1 MAHMEKKDRKKL
13 CRIILSAILFTF
25 SVLLP
30 TEGIVRFLVFL
41 VVYLS
46 AGSEVLLRAGRNLLH
61 GQIFDENFLMA
72 LATVGAFALGDYA
85 EGVMVMIFYNVGEL
99 FESYAVGKSR
109 RSITDLMNIRP
120 DYANLER
127 DGALVKVDPYDVRI
141 GDIIV
146 VKSGEKI
153 PLDGIVLEGH
163 ASADTSALTGESI
176 PRELVPGSDA
186 LSGCINLNGLLSI
199 RVTKEFDESTASKI
213 LDLVEHASSKKA
225 KTEAFITKF
234 ARYYTPSVVFT
245 AAALSILPPLLLPG
259 QHFAEWVRRALTF
272 LVISCPCALVISVPL
287 GFFGGIGGAS
297 KRGILVKGS
306 NCLEALSKVGTV
318 VFDKTGTLTKGS
330 FRVTAVRPVNGDHA
344 SLLATAALAECY
356 SGHPVA
362 QSILTAYGEQPDRN
376 RVSFVEEIA
385 GRGVRATIDGET
397 VLAGNARLLADS
409 EVSGFTGLSTSS
421 EAAGD
426 TASAEIPRLST
437 TSESADSA
445 ESSGTVV
452 YLACGKTYLGSI
464 LIADEIKPDAAQT
477 IAQLK
482 NKCGIRKVVM
492 LSGDHPATAQ
502 AVASELGI
510 DTVYAGLLPA
520 DKVEKVEE
528 LLELENKNS
537 LLAFVGDGI
546 NDAPVLARSDIG
558 IAMGG
563 LGSDAAIEAADIVIM
578 DDMPLKITSAIDIS
592 KKTMRIVK
600 QNIIFALCTKGVVL
614 LLGAFGL
621 ASMWA
626 AVFAD
631 VGVSTIAIINSMRA
645 QRT

>member
-1 MAHMEKKDRKKL
+1 MAHMEKKDQKKL
-13 CRIILSAILFTF
+13 YRIILSAVLFTF

-30 TEGIVRFLVFL
+30 TEGIVRFLVFF

-46 AGSEVLLRAGRNLLH
+46 AGSEVLLRAGRNILH

-127 DGALVKVDPYDVRI
+127 DGALVKVDPYEVRI

-176 PRELVPGSDA
+176 PRELAPGSDA

-245 AAALSILPPLLLPG
+245 AAALSIFPPLLMPG
-259 QHFAEWVRRALTF
+259 QHFSEWVRRALTF

-330 FRVTAVRPVNGDHA
+330 FRVTAIRPVNGDNA

-362 QSILTAYGEQPDRN
+362 QSILAAYGEQPDRS

-397 VLAGNARLLADS
+397 VLAGNARLLTDS
-409 EVSGFTGLSTSS
+409 EVTAMPDLSGS
-421 EAAGD
+421 E
-426 TASAEIPRLST
+426 T
-437 TSESADSA
+437 
-445 ESSGTVV
+445 GTVV
-452 YLACGKTYLGSI
+452 YLASGKTYLGSI
-464 LIADEIKPDAAQT
+464 LIADELKPDAAQT

-492 LSGDHPATAQ
+492 LSGDHPAVAQ

-520 DKVEKVEE
+520 DKAEKVEE
-528 LLELENKNS
+528 LLGQENKKS

-578 DDMPLKITSAIDIS
+578 DDMPLKITGAIDIS

-614 LLGAFGL
+614 LLGALGL